1 MSVYDFKK
9 IEQKWQ
15 KIWTENDQ
23 YKTDTTA
30 DINIITPNTLTANIL
45 PSLVSEPNTK
55 PIPSLA

>member
-23 YKTDTTA
+23 YKTDTT
-30 DINIITPNTLTANIL
+30 DSSKPNYYTLEMF
-45 PSLVSEPNTK
+45 P
-55 PIPSLA
+55 